1 MKKVFI
7 LILTVVFATFFNQDV
22 KAQFFVKIRPTIVI
36 NANTRPLAP
45 SRNHIWIEPEYA
57 WRNGNYVLVQGY
69 WAEPR
74 MGYRYA
80 PGYWK
85 FKKRRGHCW
94 VPGRWV
100 R

>member
-1 MKKVFI
+1 MKKKFI
-7 LILTVVFATFFNQDV
+7 LIFTIFLVILTQQELQ
-22 KAQFFVKIRPTIVI
+22 AQIFVKVKPTVVI
-36 NANTRPLAP
+36 NANTRPLVP
-45 SRNHIWIEPEYA
+45 SPRHIWIEPEYT

-85 FKKRRGHCW
+85 FKKRKGHCW